1 MPNVQTYRNKLQDGM
16 TIDALIDNLETF
28 RQGMQDGT
36 YVRSIVERNAR
47 EIEMLNADDQLYD
60 RGVNSLGTEIMSYR
74 PYSAATVRRKQRKGQ
89 PYSRVTLRDTGDFH
103 RSFTVETGPESFSI
117 TATDKKTQWQV
128 RRYGETIFGLTPDN
142 LSYVSVFIVYPE
154 LSGIMREVV
163 YG

>member
-1 MPNVQTYRNKLQDGM
+1 M

-74 PYSAATVRRKQRKGQ
+74 PYAPLTVSIKKQKGQ

-103 RSFTVETGPESFSI
+103 RSFTVEAGPESFVI
-117 TATDKKTQWQV
+117 TATDRKTQELAEK
-128 RRYGETIFGLTPDN
+128 YGREIFGLTPDN
-142 LSYVSVFIVYPE
+142 LSYVSASIVYPE